1 MLEEFRKIVPGAIR
15 LTFLE
20 EYLRPGDS
28 LWVNPA
34 TGFLTSKRTMT
45 ASEVA
50 NYWSDVIFQG
60 VSEDRYSANKP
71 FARARLLYVIE
82 TIVQTLHLDKN
93 REISWCDFATGQG
106 VILELLSSLYPRFR
120 LSATEHSKI
129 LVSDLQSR
137 GFDVK
142 ELGLGFEG
150 SKLDLDSN
158 YDVSTLTWTLANSID
173 PVNLLLDVVKST
185 KEGGFV
191 CVAESSRI
199 LVPMRKSLI
208 NYLSKTD
215 PADSHPSHFSANT
228 LRLIMELVGL
238 EIYYTNRFFDSDVLL
253 VIGRKV
259 SKKRISGFSDRQDLV
274 VAFMKNWF
282 KQTQF
287 YETLRSS

>member
-1 MLEEFRKIVPGAIR
+1 MLDEFRKVVPGAIR

-20 EYLRPGDS
+20 EFLRPGDS

-34 TGFLTSKRTMT
+34 TGFLTSTRTMT

-50 NYWSDVIFQG
+50 SYWSEVIFPE
-60 VSEDRYSANKP
+60 VSEDSYSANKP

-82 TIVQTLHLDKN
+82 SIVQTLRLDKH
-93 REISWCDFATGQG
+93 RAISWCDFATGEG
-106 VILELLSSLYPRFR
+106 VMLELLSTLYPGFR

-129 LVSDLQSR
+129 LVSGLQSR
-137 GFDVK
+137 GFDVR
-142 ELGLGFEG
+142 ELGLGLG
-150 SKLDLDSN
+150 GVLDLSSEN
-158 YDVSTLTWTLANSID
+158 DVSTLTWTLANSID
-173 PVNLLLDVVKST
+173 PVSLLHDVVQST

-199 LVPMRKSLI
+199 LVPTRKSLI

-228 LRLIMELVGL
+228 LRCIMELVGL
-238 EIYYTNRFFDSDVLL
+238 EICYTNRFFDSDVLL

-259 SKKRISGFSDRQDLV
+259 TRNSFSGFSDPQELV
-274 VAFMKNWF
+274 VSFMQNWYD
-282 KQTQF
+282 QTRF
-287 YETLRSS
+287 YETLRLS

>member
-1 MLEEFRKIVPGAIR
+1 MLEEFRKVVPGAIR

-34 TGFLTSKRTMT
+34 TGFLTSMRTMT
-45 ASEVA
+45 AGEVASYWSEV
-50 NYWSDVIFQG
+50 IFPG
-60 VSEDRYSANKP
+60 VSKESYSANKP
-71 FARARLLYVIE
+71 FARARLLYVVE
-82 TIVQTLHLDKN
+82 SIVQTLHLEKN
-93 REISWCDFATGQG
+93 RSISWCDFATGEG
-106 VILELLSSLYPRFR
+106 VLLELLSSLYPRFK

-129 LVSDLQSR
+129 LASGLRSR
-137 GFDVK
+137 GFDVR
-142 ELGLGFEG
+142 ESGLGLGET
-150 SKLDLDSN
+150 LDFNSTF
-158 YDVSTLTWTLANSID
+158 DVSTLTWTLANAID
-173 PVNLLLDVVKST
+173 PVSLLLDVVQST

-191 CVAESSRI
+191 CIAESSRI

-228 LRLIMELVGL
+228 LRCLMELVGL

-259 SKKRISGFSDRQDLV
+259 PRNRVSGFSDCQDLV
-274 VAFMKNWF
+274 VSFMKNWSA
-282 KQTQF
+282 QTQF
-287 YETLRSS
+287 YETLRPS